1 MSKIE
6 SPPFPAPPPRDEHE
20 LMARTQAI
28 AGLSLGEL
36 AQRYQQIIPG
46 ENRRAKGWAGQ
57 FLEGVLGATA
67 SSLPEPDFQAIGVEL
82 KTLPISLEGQPL
94 ESTYVCPVALSG
106 EDGVCW
112 EGSYLR
118 RKMARVLWLPI
129 AGPRGAPVTE
139 RRIATPLL
147 WSPNESEEATLK
159 QDWEELMELVT
170 LGQIDQIT
178 AHHGVHLQIRPKG
191 ANARSLR
198 RGTGT
203 EGQPTWLLPRG
214 FYLRTSFT
222 RQILERA
229 YILP

>member
-1 MSKIE
+1 MT
-6 SPPFPAPPPRDEHE
+6 
-20 LMARTQAI
+20 RTQAI

-36 AQRYQQIIPG
+36 AQCYGQPIPK

-82 KTLPISLEGQPL
+82 KTLPISPDGRPL

-106 EDGVCW
+106 EDGVHW

-129 AGPRGAPVTE
+129 AGPRGMPVAE

-147 WSPNESEEATLK
+147 WSPDNSEESALR

-170 LGQIDQIT
+170 LGKIDEIT
-178 AHHGVHLQIRPKG
+178 AHHGVYLQIRPKG

-198 RGTGT
+198 RGTGA

-214 FYLRTSFT
+214 FYLRTAFT
-222 RQILERA
+222 RQMLERA

>member
-1 MSKIE
+1 
-6 SPPFPAPPPRDEHE
+6 
-20 LMARTQAI
+20 MARSQAI

-36 AQRYQQIIPG
+36 AQRYQQATPR

-57 FLEGVLGATA
+57 LLEGVLGATA
-67 SSLPEPDFQAIGVEL
+67 SSLPEPDFQSIGVEL
-82 KTLPISLEGQPL
+82 KTLPISLAGQPL

-106 EDGVCW
+106 EDGVYW

-118 RKMARVLWLPI
+118 RKMARVLWIPI
-129 AGPRGAPVTE
+129 AGPRGMPVAN

-147 WSPNESEEATLK
+147 WSPNELEEAALR
-159 QDWEELMELVT
+159 QDWEELMDLVT
-170 LGQIDQIT
+170 LGKIEEIT
-178 AHHGVHLQIRPKG
+178 AHHGVYLQIRPKG

-198 RGTGT
+198 RGSGT

-214 FYLRTSFT
+214 FYLRTTFT
-222 RQILERA
+222 RQILERT